1 MEIGCIEGE
10 EEDVNVGGVWGI
22 AAVTKV
28 EDEAEGDWLV
38 AGGKKPGKANFNID
52 TSIKAV
58 KGVDINSGSDIKTM
72 KGEVNINIGSGTNIK
87 AVKGSNGGA
96 NIQAVKGLNLGNIDG
111 VANIKAVKGLNVGAN
126 IQAVKGLNLGNFR
139 KGVGVVKVEAVGGVK
154 SSSGE
159 VKPSDRRFVLGDFM
173 RAPAGAR
180 LPQSSRAAPMEVR
193 HICTVRR
200 SPWVPVGTGEITID
214 SAAEESVCPRA
225 WGEAYETRKP
235 SRKLRFVNA
244 SGGEMGHYGE
254 KTATFRTK
262 GQESVMSL
270 GFQVS
275 DVQKPLASVWRIAE
289 KGNIVQFGP
298 SESDNFIMNVATGR
312 KINMVRKAGSYV
324 IEADYVAE
332 SPGFPRQ
339 AEK

>member
-1 MEIGCIEGE
+1 
-10 EEDVNVGGVWGI
+10 
-22 AAVTKV
+22 
-28 EDEAEGDWLV
+28 
-38 AGGKKPGKANFNID
+38 
-52 TSIKAV
+52 
-58 KGVDINSGSDIKTM
+58 
-72 KGEVNINIGSGTNIK
+72 
-87 AVKGSNGGA
+87 
-96 NIQAVKGLNLGNIDG
+96 
-111 VANIKAVKGLNVGAN
+111 
-126 IQAVKGLNLGNFR
+126 
-139 KGVGVVKVEAVGGVK
+139 
-154 SSSGE
+154 
-159 VKPSDRRFVLGDFM
+159 
-173 RAPAGAR
+173 
-180 LPQSSRAAPMEVR
+180 
-193 HICTVRR
+193 
-200 SPWVPVGTGEITID
+200 VGTGEITID

-254 KTATFRTK
+254 KTATFRTG

>member
-1 MEIGCIEGE
+1 
-10 EEDVNVGGVWGI
+10 VGI
-22 AAVTKV
+22 
-28 EDEAEGDWLV
+28 
-38 AGGKKPGKANFNID
+38 
-52 TSIKAV
+52 
-58 KGVDINSGSDIKTM
+58 
-72 KGEVNINIGSGTNIK
+72 
-87 AVKGSNGGA
+87 
-96 NIQAVKGLNLGNIDG
+96 
-111 VANIKAVKGLNVGAN
+111 
-126 IQAVKGLNLGNFR
+126 
-139 KGVGVVKVEAVGGVK
+139 VKVEAVGGAK

-159 VKPSDRRFVLGDFM
+159 FKPSDRRFVLGDFM

-225 WGEAYETRKP
+225 WGEAYEMRKP

-298 SESDNFIMNVATGR
+298 GESDNFIMNVATGR